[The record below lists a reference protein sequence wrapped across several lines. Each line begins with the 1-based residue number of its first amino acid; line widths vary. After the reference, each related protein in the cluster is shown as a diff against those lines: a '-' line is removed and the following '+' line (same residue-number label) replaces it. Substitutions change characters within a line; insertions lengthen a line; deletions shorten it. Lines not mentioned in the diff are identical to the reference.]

1 MTAAGIDELG
11 LTTSEVRAESTGR
24 NLAIGIGGVLVVI
37 AAGIPVVWAILVGVT
52 AVVPVVAGLL
62 GGGAE

>member
-11 LTTSEVRAESTGR
+11 LTASEVRPESTGR
-24 NLAIGIGGVLVVI
+24 NLAIGIGGVLLVI

-52 AVVPVVAGLL
+52 AVVPVVARML
-62 GGGAE
+62 GGPAE

>member
-11 LTTSEVRAESTGR
+11 LTASEVEADPTGR

-52 AVVPVVAGLL
+52 AVVPVVAGVL
-62 GGGAE
+62 GGAAE